1 METME
6 SWIDMG
12 TKLGLKDEGLRDF
25 IKEQQD
31 RERDERSAAR
41 EEQRFKEEREL
52 KLREIELQ
60 ERTAEMRL
68 QAEMRRKEEEA
79 GKMGRYNPKLPHY
92 DESKDDL
99 DSYLRRFETFV
110 KAQGWKEEN
119 WAVALSTLLKGKA
132 LEVFSRLSPETAL
145 NYQLLK
151 GALLKRFD
159 YTEDGFRKKFRESRV
174 DDRETFSQ
182 FAVRLDNYYM
192 RWLDM
197 AKCSKTFNEL
207 KDLMIREQ
215 LIILCQKELAVF
227 LKERNPE
234 SVEQMSKLADQF
246 MEARRQPAKNFMLR
260 YSPFSKSTTQQPSST
275 AGSTNRSNGNP
286 STGNRN
292 TNPTYTDTRKCFN
305 CQGIG
310 HIAAKCPNKG
320 SKGKSMAIQSP
331 EPSLPVKNGLLGDHK
346 VSILR
351 DTGCSGIV
359 VRSNLVDKSQ
369 YLGFSKTCKLA
380 DGTDITVPVAEVF
393 ICSPF
398 YTGKAE
404 VWVMENPVYDV
415 LIGNVQGAKE
425 PDVPEVVTAVQ
436 TRAQAQEQRRGTKPL
451 KVPIPLKDIAT
462 KTDMMK
468 AQEDDPS
475 LKHIHELA
483 KQGKIKETPTGTSS
497 WFLYRNSLLYRKLE
511 EQGEI
516 THQFVVPK
524 PYRETVLQL
533 AHGGIM
539 AGHMGVKRT
548 TERVLSEFFWP
559 GCKTEISR
567 YCKSCDTCQRTIQKG
582 RVNKAP
588 LGEMP
593 IIGQAFE
600 RVAVDLIGPLIP
612 ASDRGHR
619 YILTLVDF
627 ATRYPEAVPLKK
639 IDTESVADALIDIFS
654 RVGVPK
660 EILSDRGGQFTSEM
674 MAEVSRL
681 LSIKQLVTTP
691 YHPACNGLVERYNGT
706 LKSMLKRM
714 CTECPKDWDRYVSP
728 LLFAYREVPQESLG
742 FAPFELIFGRTVRG
756 PMRILKELWTKDVDN
771 SETKTTYQYVL
782 DLQERLEETCKLAR
796 ENLMRARTVQK
807 KQYDRKARK
816 KDLTEGDK
824 VLVLLPTKS
833 NKLELQWK
841 GPFPVIKAKDLDYQ
855 IDMDGKIKTFHANM
869 LQKYVERETAQTTGG
884 NTYTEHQEKGILAA
898 VSLSV
903 VEETSEEVY
912 PIPVPG
918 IESSETVDDCHIS
931 ETLELTEQQQ
941 LTSLLQDFSDVM
953 TDLPGCTPLVKHD
966 IRTTTDQPVRV
977 KPYPVP
983 YQVTE
988 TVKTEVKKMLDMDII
1003 EKSDSDYSSP
1013 VVLVRKKDGTCRFCV
1028 DYRQL
1033 NKITIFD
1040 AEPMPSTEDLFV
1052 KLAGC
1057 KYFSK
1062 IDLSKGYWQ
1071 VPMTDEAKRRSA
1083 FSTPMGLYQF
1093 KVMSFGLVNAPA
1105 TFSRLMRKVLEGL
1118 NNLDNFLDDILVFT
1132 VTWEEHVESLRNLLL
1147 RLRETKLTARPSKC
1161 FFGFEELECLGH
1173 MVGRDT
1179 LRPVTEKM
1187 DSIRSAPTPTTKRQV
1202 RSFIGLAS
1210 YYRKFIPDFAAIAV
1224 PLTDLTKKGMPNKVV
1239 WEDAQE
1245 KAFNT
1250 LKNLLSSEPVLRLPD
1265 LRKEFTLRTD
1275 ASDLG
1280 LGAVLLQETDGK
1292 LHPTAYASRK
1302 LLPRERRY
1310 AVMEKECLALVWG
1323 VMKFQ
1328 RYLLGKEFCV
1338 ETDHQPLTCLSK
1350 SKVAN
1355 SRIMRW
1361 ALLLQTFRMRIK
1373 AIPGRDNVG
1382 ADYLSRAMN
1391 Q

>member
-1 METME
+1 MEMMQG
-6 SWIDMG
+6 WIDLG
-12 TKLGLKDEGLRDF
+12 TKLGLEDEALQDF
-25 IKEQQD
+25 VKEQQD
-31 RERDERSAAR
+31 REREERAAVR
-41 EEQRFKEEREL
+41 EELRLKEEREL
-52 KLREIELQ
+52 KLMELTVQ
-60 ERTAEMRL
+60 EKTEAVRL
-68 QAEMRRKEEEA
+68 QTMARGREE
-79 GKMGRYNPKLPHY
+79 GKARLGRYNPKLPPF
-92 DESKDDL
+92 DETKDDL

-110 KAQGWKEEN
+110 LAQGWDEEN

-145 NYQLLK
+145 HYRLLK
-151 GALLKRFD
+151 EALLKRFD

-182 FAVRLDNYYM
+182 FAVRLENYFT

-197 AKCSKTFNEL
+197 AKCSKTYDAL
-207 KDLMIREQ
+207 KDLVIREQ
-215 LIILCQKELAVF
+215 LLMLCQKELVIF
-227 LKERNPE
+227 LKERKPD
-234 SVEQMSKLADQF
+234 SIEQLSLLADQF
-246 MEARRQPAKNFMLR
+246 MEARRQPAKNFMVR
-260 YSPFSKSTTQQPSST
+260 NSPFSKPVTQHTSNANGGP
-275 AGSTNRSNGNP
+275 NRSSGNP

-310 HIAAKCPNKG
+310 HIAAKCPNRG
-320 SKGKSMAIQSP
+320 TKGKSMAIQSP
-331 EPSLPVKNGLLGDHK
+331 EPSLPVKSGLLGDCK
-346 VSILR
+346 VSVLR

-359 VRSNLVDKSQ
+359 VRSNLVGKSQ
-369 YLGFSKTCKLA
+369 YLGYNKTCKLA
-380 DGTDITVPVAEVF
+380 DGTELTLPVAEVY

-398 YTGKAE
+398 FTGKAE
-404 VWVMENPVYDV
+404 VWLMENPVYDV

-425 PDVPEVVTAVQ
+425 PDIPDVVAAVQ
-436 TRAQAQEQRRGTKPL
+436 TRAQIREQQQGTKPL
-451 KVPIPLKDIAT
+451 KVPPLLKEVASR
-462 KTDMMK
+462 TDMIQ
-468 AQEDDPS
+468 AQMDDQS
-475 LKHIHELA
+475 LKNLHDLA
-483 KQGKIKETPTGTSS
+483 RQGKIKETPNGNVSCFT
-497 WFLYRNSLLYRKLE
+497 YRKGLLYRKIEKL
-511 EQGEI
+511 GEI
-516 THQFVVPK
+516 THQVVVPS
-524 PYRETVLQL
+524 PFREAVLQL
-533 AHGGIM
+533 AHDGIM
-539 AGHMGVKRT
+539 AGHMGIKRT
-548 TERVLSEFFWP
+548 TERVMSGFFWP
-559 GCKTEISR
+559 GCKIDVSR
-567 YCKSCDTCQRTIQKG
+567 YCKSCDICQRTIQKG

-639 IDTESVADALIDIFS
+639 IDTESVADALLDIFS
-654 RVGVPK
+654 RVGVPR

-681 LSIKQLVTTP
+681 LSMKQLVTTP

-714 CTECPKDWDRYVSP
+714 CTERPKDWDRYVSP

-742 FAPFELIFGRTVRG
+742 FAPFELLFGRTIRG
-756 PMRILKELWTKDVDN
+756 PMEILRELWTKDVDN

-782 DLQERLEETCKLAR
+782 DLKEKLEETCQLAR
-796 ENLMRARTVQK
+796 ENLTRARRVQK
-807 KQYDRKARK
+807 KQYDRNARR
-816 KDLTEGDK
+816 KDLGEGDK

-841 GPFPVIKAKDLDYQ
+841 GPFQVVKATNLDYK
-855 IDMDGKIKTFHANM
+855 IDMGNKIKTFHANM
-869 LQKYVERETAQTTGG
+869 LQKYVERETAQTT
-884 NTYTEHQEKGILAA
+884 YSRQQEKGILAS

-912 PIPVPG
+912 PIPMPG
-918 IESSETVDDCHIS
+918 IESSESVEDCHVS
-931 ETLELTEQQQ
+931 ETLEDTAQQQ
-941 LTSLLQDFSDVM
+941 MRSLLQEFSDVM
-953 TDLPGCTPLVKHD
+953 TDLPGCTPLTKHD

-988 TVKTEVKKMLDMDII
+988 TIKRELHKMLEMDII

-1052 KLAGC
+1052 KLARC
-1057 KYFSK
+1057 KYLSK

-1071 VPMTDEAKRRSA
+1071 VPMTDQAKRRSA
-1083 FSTPMGLYQF
+1083 FTTPMGLYQF

-1105 TFSRLMRKVLEGL
+1105 TFSRLMRKVLEGM
-1118 NNLDNFLDDILVFT
+1118 NDLDNFLDDILVFT
-1132 VTWEEHVESLRNLLL
+1132 VTWEEHLESLHSLLQ
-1147 RLRETKLTARPSKC
+1147 RLRDSKLTARPTKC
-1161 FFGFEELECLGH
+1161 FFGYEELECLGH
-1173 MVGRDT
+1173 MVGQGT
-1179 LRPVTEKM
+1179 LRPVAEKL
-1187 DSIRSAPTPTTKRQV
+1187 DSIQRAPVPSTKRQV

-1210 YYRKFIPDFAAIAV
+1210 YYRKFIPNFAAIAV
-1224 PLTDLTKKGMPNKVV
+1224 PLTDLTKKGMPNKVI
-1239 WEDAQE
+1239 WEVAQE
-1245 KAFNT
+1245 EAFNT
-1250 LKNLLSSEPVLRLPD
+1250 LKELLMSEPVLRLPD
-1265 LRKEFTLRTD
+1265 LDKEFTLRTD

-1280 LGAVLLQETDGK
+1280 LGAILLQECDGK
-1292 LHPTAYASRK
+1292 FHPIAYASRK

-1355 SRIMRW
+1355 ARIMRW
-1361 ALLLQTFRMRIK
+1361 AMLLQPFRMRIK

-1382 ADYLSRAMN
+1382 ADFLSRAMN
-1391 Q
+1391 E